1 MWASDYESRKD
12 CEEEGDFKGEGRKK
26 KEDNGIV

>member
-12 CEEEGDFKGEGRKK
+12 CEEEGDFKGEGRKEK
-26 KEDNGIV
+26 KDNGIV